1 MARAGRAP
9 ISIGIGVLMLLSLAL
24 PHVGITG
31 QGLGRSLIPA
41 GMLFSQVQAAAI
53 GPYDLPLLALGINLT
68 YLGIGLHQLGL
79 AMGMASFWVLATE
92 DINRWIY
99 RIAVIAGWLLIAGG
113 PIAVAGWLVLRSSG
127 APAVLGWAWPAALL
141 AGLVLVVAARRSR
154 ERIDRSWYV
163 AKPELQ

>member
-1 MARAGRAP
+1 VPVAV
-9 ISIGIGVLMLLSLAL
+9 GIGVLMLVSLAL

-79 AMGMASFWVLATE
+79 VMGVASFWVLATE

-99 RIAVIAGWLLIAGG
+99 RVAVVAGWLLLASG
-113 PIAVAGWLVLRSSG
+113 PIAVTGWLVLRGSG
-127 APAVLGWAWPAALL
+127 APAVLGWAWLAALL
-141 AGLVLVVAARRSR
+141 AGLVLVLMARRSR

-163 AKPELQ
+163 TRPELQ